1 MLGLLTH
8 RRPSSDVGSAMAGM
22 PGLTPGAVLGAFHRD
37 GQGSASR
44 VTTLTSHEYIEGKME
59 FLRGGE

>member
-8 RRPSSDVGSAMAGM
+8 RRPSSDVASAMAGV
-22 PGLTPGAVLGAFHRD
+22 PGLTPRAVPGAFHRG

-44 VTTLTSHEYIEGKME
+44 VTTLTSHEYIEGKIE
-59 FLRGGE
+59 FLRGRE